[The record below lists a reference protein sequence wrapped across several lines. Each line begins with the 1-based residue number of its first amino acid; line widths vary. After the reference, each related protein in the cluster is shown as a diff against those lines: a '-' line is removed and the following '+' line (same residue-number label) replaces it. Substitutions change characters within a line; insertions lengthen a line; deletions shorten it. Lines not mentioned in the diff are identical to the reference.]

1 MSSGGTLR
9 PETTYQ
15 AVIGRVVVKFRKKML
30 VEQASLAKN
39 VGVTQSTW
47 SRIERGESSL
57 TVEQLARAAD
67 YLRVKPST
75 ILYDTEEAVKSLE
88 KQGVF
93 VNKNKKTENKEVGK
107 TKTNQGVAMIGAA
120 ALGALVATAIRNSR
134 NSDNK

>member
-1 MSSGGTLR
+1 MSSDGILR

-15 AVIGRVVVKFRKKML
+15 AVIGRVIVRIRKK
-30 VEQASLAKN
+30 VNENEGSQGELAKN

-67 YLRVKPST
+67 FLRVKPSI
-75 ILYDTEEAVKSLE
+75 ILLETEKAVDSLE

-93 VNKNKKTENKEVGK
+93 VNKKKVVENKAVGRN
-107 TKTNQGVAMIGAA
+107 KTNQGVAMIGAA
-120 ALGALVATAIRNSR
+120 ALGALVATAIGKA
-134 NSDNK
+134 NK